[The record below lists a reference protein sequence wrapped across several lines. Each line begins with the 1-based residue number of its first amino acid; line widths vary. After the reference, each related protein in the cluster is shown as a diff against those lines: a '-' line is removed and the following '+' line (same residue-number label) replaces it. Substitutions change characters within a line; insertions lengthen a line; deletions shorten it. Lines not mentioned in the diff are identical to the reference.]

1 MKGFIHLFVFIAQ
14 SFGFTSCSFGF
25 SRTRI
30 EGFSRWSPFFI
41 EKNRKIL
48 RGGTSNVWQLFSAKL
63 TLSKNTSNPLPL
75 KGSTFRGS
83 KILLTL
89 LRTIFIKNLRSLTNP
104 EMYSPLGVGGCS
116 LGFSVYNFPK
126 VSNFWKVRSNAFL
139 QLHIILFFTLII
151 SCQKKQ
157 PREIKPAFYHW
168 KTESTISESEK
179 NYLKNLKVEK
189 LYIRLF
195 DIDWDET
202 RQFPT
207 PIAST
212 KALENINKDIEIV
225 PTLYFTN
232 KTFSKLLNN
241 QLDTLVRL
249 VFQKIERNTEGG
261 HFNEIQID
269 CDWTETTKTRFFSFL
284 KSFKKL
290 SKKQI
295 SATIRLHQVK
305 YANKTGVPPVDRGT
319 LMAYNMGNLDDT
331 QTGNSILDTTIL
343 KSYLKNFEN
352 YPLKLDIALPLFSW
366 GIVIRDGE
374 AVKIIN
380 NLSDQDFGQVKDLKQ
395 GVDVDFQENRV
406 HILKNLYLKG
416 YYLYKDDEIRLENTP
431 LSILQPTA
439 DLLAQ
444 HLNNEQVTVSFFH
457 LDSAIIQ
464 RYHYEDLQ
472 DIIHRFH

>member
-1 MKGFIHLFVFIAQ
+1 MKGFIHLFVFIER
-14 SFGFTSCSFGF
+14 SFGFITPSFSF
-25 SRTRI
+25 SRAQIGEFNHRI
-30 EGFSRWSPFFI
+30 SFFI
-41 EKNRKIL
+41 EKKRKIL
-48 RGGTSNVWQLFSAKL
+48 RGVISLNSLRVL
-63 TLSKNTSNPLPL
+63 NPQRVLC
-75 KGSTFRGS
+75 R
-83 KILLTL
+83 
-89 LRTIFIKNLRSLTNP
+89 
-104 EMYSPLGVGGCS
+104 
-116 LGFSVYNFPK
+116 K
-126 VSNFWKVRSNAFL
+126 VSNFWKVRS
-139 QLHIILFFTLII
+139 HSYIILFFILFS
-151 SCQKKQ
+151 SCQNRQ
-157 PREIKPAFYHW
+157 PRDIKPAFYHW
-168 KTESTISESEK
+168 KTESTISENE
-179 NYLKNLKVEK
+179 NRYLKNLKVGK

-202 RQFPT
+202 RQFPM
-207 PIAST
+207 PIASVN
-212 KALENINKDIEIV
+212 ALKNIDSTLEIV

-232 KTFSKLLNN
+232 KTFSKILEN
-241 QLDTLVRL
+241 QVDTLAQL

-269 CDWTETTKTRFFSFL
+269 CDWTETTKIRFFSFL
-284 KSFKKL
+284 KSLKKL
-290 SKKQI
+290 SNKQM

-319 LMAYNMGNLDDT
+319 LMAYNMGNLDGSKT
-331 QTGNSILDTTIL
+331 KNSILDTTIL
-343 KSYLKNFEN
+343 KSYLHNLEN

-380 NLSDQDFGQVKDLKQ
+380 NLSDQDFVQAKGLKQ
-395 GVDVDFQENRV
+395 GEDVDFQQNRV
-406 HILKNLYLKG
+406 HILKNSYLKG

-431 LSILQPTA
+431 LSILKPTA

-472 DIIHRFH
+472 DIIQRFYSN